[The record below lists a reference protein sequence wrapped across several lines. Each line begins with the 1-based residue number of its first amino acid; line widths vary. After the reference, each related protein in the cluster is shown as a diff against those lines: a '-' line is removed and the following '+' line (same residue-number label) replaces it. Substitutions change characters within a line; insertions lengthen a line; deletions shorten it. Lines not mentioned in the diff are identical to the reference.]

1 MNRRPQWRE
10 RIEAARA
17 ERVASSRTRVRR
29 TVTHRDGA
37 GCEVDGRWL
46 INFCGNDYL
55 GLSQHFAVITA
66 LQDMAA
72 REGVGGVASHLVC
85 GHHKVHDQLEREVAD
100 WLGSPRALVFGSGFA
115 ANLAAVQGLL
125 GDDDAC
131 VQDRLNHAS
140 LIDAARLAGCKLRRY
155 PHADPEGAIRQLR
168 NVPEGMAML
177 ATDGVFSMDGD
188 IAPLRELALV
198 ARAQK
203 AMLYVDDAHGVG
215 VVGPE
220 GRGTVASLRLGLEQV
235 PLQLATFGKAL
246 GSYGAALH
254 GDADLIGHLTE
265 TARSHI
271 YTTALPPA
279 QAAATLAAIK
289 LARQDHW
296 RREKLGELIEHF
308 RERCRQLGLEL
319 LPSGTPIQPVL
330 CGDDRRAL
338 AMAKALEQE
347 GYWVAAI
354 RPPTVPEGR
363 ARLRITFSALHTRG
377 QVDGLI
383 EALARAA
390 ERVAVER
397 TGAGGLSGVTPQ
409 TSLVR

>member
-1 MNRRPQWRE
+1 MSSQRPLWRD
-10 RIEAARA
+10 RIHTAQA
-17 ERVASSRTRVRR
+17 ERVANARSRTHRAVS
-29 TVTHRDGA
+29 HRDGA
-37 GCEVDGRWL
+37 RCEVEGRSL

-55 GLSQHFAVITA
+55 GLSQHFAVINA
-66 LQDMAA
+66 FQDAA
-72 REGVGGVASHLVC
+72 SREGTGGLASHLVC
-85 GHHKVHDQLEREVAD
+85 GHHAQHEALERELAD
-100 WLGSPRALVFGSGFA
+100 WLGSPRALLFGSGFL
-115 ANLAAVQGLL
+115 ANIAAVQGLL
-125 GDDDAC
+125 GEDDVC

-140 LIDAARLAGCKLRRY
+140 LLDAARLAGCRLRRY

-168 NVPEGMAML
+168 NVPDGLAML

-188 IAPLRELALV
+188 IAPLRDLALV

-203 AMLYVDDAHGVG
+203 AVLYVDDAHGVG
-215 VVGPE
+215 VTGPD
-220 GRGTVASLRLGLEQV
+220 GRGTVAAARLSTQEV

-254 GDADLIGHLTE
+254 GDADLIGHLAE
-265 TARSHI
+265 TARSHL

-279 QAAATLAAIK
+279 QAAATRAAIK
-289 LARQDHW
+289 LARNDHW
-296 RREKLGELIEHF
+296 RREKLAELTAHF
-308 RERCRQLGLEL
+308 RDRAGKLGLEL
-319 LPSGTPIQPVL
+319 LHSGTPIQPVM

-338 AMAKALEQE
+338 AMAQALEQQ

-363 ARLRITFSALHTRG
+363 ARLRVTFSALHTRE

-390 ERVAVER
+390 ERVAIER
-397 TGAGGLSGVTPQ
+397 SDKHAVAAAAIA
-409 TSLVR
+409 VR